1 MTLLMMSTRPIAP
14 MRRRV
19 TGSAGTTVG
28 RAVVVDIG
36 PLPRVVRTGPA
47 NCRKACRRIAGSTDP
62 VLRAGAESSGRNRPY
77 PDDMRWPRWVALGT
91 FLLVLMLVA
100 GSSWLLV
107 AYRTGPHTLRNFIAL
122 AAIGTAIAA
131 LGLAVTRRQ
140 PANPVGAILGWIGA
154 IAVFLTARD
163 VYYNAVAHDPGRL
176 PLDSRVVAW
185 LEETGW
191 WLLAAVA
198 FLLLYFPTGHLVS
211 RRWRPVPPAL
221 LVLGALQNVPLSGAL
236 GVVSEVAFF
245 GFLALCLTAVVPAV
259 IRYRGST
266 GTVRAQLKWLLLAG
280 LAAVVYPLVCLAEIL
295 VTGRSG
301 IVATVFGI
309 VTLVSLP
316 ASVAVAML
324 RHDLYDVDRV
334 LADTVSYSIVM
345 VVLLGTYAVAA
356 VSLGLV
362 LGRDSAVVAAAATAV
377 CALIL
382 APLRSRLQRA
392 VDRRLYPPRRA
403 ALLAIE
409 DLQRRIHTEQAQPED
424 LESALRGALRDPA
437 LRVGLLIPGASGF
450 VDAAG
455 DPVAEPRLVPVLLGG
470 EQIGVLASEATPPA
484 VLKAVAA
491 AAASLVEV
499 TRLRAE
505 LAGALREVAASRAR
519 LVQAGDEERRR
530 LERDLHDGAQ
540 QRLVALGMAL
550 RLAQRHLDD
559 GTVDVNGLLDQ
570 GVAELGTAVA
580 ELRQIAH
587 GLRPTSLDDG
597 LHAALSAITQSLPIP
612 VRLQIPADLPEEL
625 ATTAYFVAAEAV
637 TNAAKYA
644 NATAIVV
651 RVARSADVMRVRIE
665 DDGCGGA
672 VPRPGSGLSGLLDRV
687 AAVGGALELRSPAG
701 RGTTVE
707 AVLPC
712 ES

>member
-1 MTLLMMSTRPIAP
+1 
-14 MRRRV
+14 
-19 TGSAGTTVG
+19 
-28 RAVVVDIG
+28 
-36 PLPRVVRTGPA
+36 
-47 NCRKACRRIAGSTDP
+47 
-62 VLRAGAESSGRNRPY
+62 
-77 PDDMRWPRWVALGT
+77 MRWPRWVALGT
-91 FLLVLMLVA
+91 FLLVLTLVA
-100 GSSWLLV
+100 GGSWLLI
-107 AYRTGPHTLRNFIAL
+107 AYRTGPHTLRNFIGL
-122 AAIGTAIAA
+122 AAIGTAIAV
-131 LGLAVTRRQ
+131 LGLAVARRQ

-154 IAVFLTARD
+154 IVVFLTARD
-163 VYYNAVAHDPGRL
+163 VYYNAVVHDPGRL

-185 LEETGW
+185 LDESGW

-198 FLLLYFPTGHLVS
+198 FLLLYFPTGQLVN

-221 LVLGALQNVPLSGAL
+221 LVLGVGQQCFGAFALSGVL
-236 GVVSEVAFF
+236 GVVSEVVFF
-245 GFLALCLTAVVPAV
+245 GFLALCLTAVVPVA

-295 VTGRSG
+295 VTGHSG

-334 LADTVSYSIVM
+334 LADTVSYGIVM

-382 APLRSRLQRA
+382 APLRTRLQRA

-437 LRVGLLIPGASGF
+437 LRVGLLVPGASGF

-455 DPVAEPRLVPVLLGG
+455 APVAEPRLVPVLLGG
-470 EQIGVLASEATPPA
+470 EQIGVLASDVTSPA

-540 QRLVALGMAL
+540 QRLVALGMAM

-644 NATAIVV
+644 NATSIVV
-651 RVARSADVMRVRIE
+651 RVARSADAMRVRIE